1 MASWIEKTEHFFQ
14 KVRALSPETKYEIG
28 NAVVVAGICSIFMF
42 PGYPGLWMSMLI
54 VGSIIKKRFRW
65 VKKKGYR
72 FGHRKDKRRGQTV
85 KKGPLTD
92 EQIVRFARIKGGV
105 ITPAELALETSLSVE
120 EAEERLIKLHSKGF
134 NEIKVS
140 DKGFVVYD
148 FHCVLPSLDDKIN
161 AKKLDSF

>member
-1 MASWIEKTEHFFQ
+1 MASWIEKTESFFQ
-14 KVRALSPETKYEIG
+14 KVRSLSPETKYEIG
-28 NAVVVAGICSIFMF
+28 NALVIAGICSIFLLSDF
-42 PGYPGLWMSMLI
+42 PGIWISMLI
-54 VGSIIKKRFRW
+54 VGGIIKKRFRW
-65 VKKKGYR
+65 VKKK
-72 FGHRKDKRRGQTV
+72 HRYFKDFRGKKRKGT
-85 KKGPLTD
+85 KKGPLSD
-92 EQIVRFARIKGGV
+92 EQIVRFARLKGGV
-105 ITPAELALETSLSVE
+105 ITPAELALESSLSVE